1 MDDPMTNGTAMAK
14 RFIAI
19 AVLAILAVGTSRA
32 EYARHLSI
40 GLHPGTL
47 LSIHG
52 AYSESETL
60 RDTVI
65 PGVGLGLVLRYRLGP
80 HLSLD
85 AGYGYNWMF
94 LKAEK
99 RPSGYA
105 DQKPALVLPM
115 YTLGGTVFLASGGSV
130 EPYLSLGIGLCPWRF
145 SSQAFGGSYLA
156 VPDNSDERFS
166 KTSLDL
172 NGGLGIEIKLWSRL
186 SLSAEADYHM
196 LFAKDAAKFGTNGF
210 GRQGFLGIRAGLV
223 FHFGG
228 GGSAETEE
236 DVEQ

>member
-1 MDDPMTNGTAMAK
+1 MDDPITSGAAVVK
-14 RFIAI
+14 RFIALML
-19 AVLAILAVGTSRA
+19 LAIPVVGTSRA

-52 AYSESETL
+52 AYSDSETL
-60 RDTVI
+60 RDMVI
-65 PGVGLGLVLRYRLGP
+65 PGAGLSLVLRYRLGP

-99 RPSGYA
+99 RPSGYT

-115 YTLGGTVFLASGGSV
+115 YSLGGTVFLASGGSV
-130 EPYLSLGIGLCPWRF
+130 EPYLTLGMGLCPWRV

-186 SLSAEADYHM
+186 FLSAEADYHL

-228 GGSAETEE
+228 GESAETDE
-236 DVEQ
+236 DAEQ